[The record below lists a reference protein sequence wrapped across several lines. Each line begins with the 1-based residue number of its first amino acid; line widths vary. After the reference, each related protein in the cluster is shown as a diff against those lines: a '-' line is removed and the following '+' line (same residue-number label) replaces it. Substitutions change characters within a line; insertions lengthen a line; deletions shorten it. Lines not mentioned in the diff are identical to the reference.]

1 MKCFYK
7 RPDRKHFRFCRSH
20 AESIYPMRPF
30 LPLSSIPPS
39 SFSTSSVLLFFQLFK
54 NVKPFLAHG
63 PPQTSFGLHLSHGLQ
78 FAILCYRRR
87 GDWRITSH
95 LGICGLLVR
104 SAHCCNRWLQ
114 NFIGL
119 IQSEFISESHHSP
132 VWTGGECVCGE
143 TSLSCIV
150 VEDYGSFHLNL
161 LPPVGC
167 GHPLHSAGTRE
178 RDREE
183 RRHTYS

>member
-1 MKCFYK
+1 MG
-7 RPDRKHFRFCRSH
+7 H
-20 AESIYPMRPF
+20 
-30 LPLSSIPPS
+30 
-39 SFSTSSVLLFFQLFK
+39 
-54 NVKPFLAHG
+54 
-63 PPQTSFGLHLSHGLQ
+63 QTSFGLHLSHGLQ

-132 VWTGGECVCGE
+132 VWTGGKCVCGE

-150 VEDYGSFHLNL
+150 FEDYGSFHLNL

-167 GHPLHSAGTRE
+167 GHPLHSAAGTRE
-178 RDREE
+178 EGQRGEKA
-183 RRHTYS
+183 HLLLTAVTHHISLAITASCNPSSTSICKGSGFS